1 MLLTAR
7 EAADRLGIKLDTLYA
22 YVSRGRL
29 RSVAVPGHAASAA
42 TAPTRSSRLRSAA
55 DPPARGAEAEAL
67 TPVIASSICLIED
80 GRLYYRGED
89 AIRLSDTAILE
100 DVARLLWR
108 AERRQWRGRREHR
121 RPRM

>member
-1 MLLTAR
+1 M
-7 EAADRLGIKLDTLYA
+7 
-22 YVSRGRL
+22 
-29 RSVAVPGHAASAA
+29 
-42 TAPTRSSRLRSAA
+42 RSAA

-108 AERRQWRGRREHR
+108 AELDNGEVAANIAGRGCDGAL
-121 RPRM
+121 PG